1 MTNFLKNFL
10 LGKMVKSKKFW
21 YTVIGVLTTLLSDS
35 FGLNPEEVNNMLMS
49 LAALVVGQG
58 IADSGKK

>member
-21 YTVIGVLTTLLSDS
+21 YTVVGCLTTLLSDS
-35 FGLNPEEVNNMLMS
+35 FKLNPEEVNNMLMS
-49 LAALVVGQG
+49 LAALVIGQG
-58 IADSGKK
+58 ISDSGKK

>member
-21 YTVIGVLTTLLSDS
+21 YTVVGCLTTLLSDS
-35 FGLNPEEVNNMLMS
+35 FELNPEEVNNMLMS
-49 LAALVVGQG
+49 LAALVIGQG
-58 IADSGKK
+58 ISDSGKK

>member
-21 YTVIGVLTTLLSDS
+21 YTVIGCLTTLLSDC

>member
-1 MTNFLKNFL
+1 
-10 LGKMVKSKKFW
+10 MVKSKKFW
-21 YTVIGVLTTLLSDS
+21 YTVIGCLTTLLSDS

>member
-21 YTVIGVLTTLLSDS
+21 YTVVGCLTTLLSDS

-49 LAALVVGQG
+49 LAALVIGQG
-58 IADSGKK
+58 ISDSGKK

>member
-1 MTNFLKNFL
+1 MEFLKTLIFN
-10 LGKMVKSKKFW
+10 KMIKSRKFW
-21 YTVIGVLTTLLSDS
+21 YTVVGCLTTLLSDS